1 MRKRYQIPWR
11 LACLTLVV
19 ILSVGYVSSTWGKA
33 QKSYGVF
40 LNADASDLKKISAYQ
55 TIVID
60 AQLFSKKDIAYL
72 KNKGCTVY
80 SYLNIGS
87 LENFRSYYDAYRK
100 WTLGFYENWEEERWM
115 NVSESAWQR
124 FLISLEEQLLEKEI
138 DGFFVDNCDVYYEY
152 QTDAIYE
159 GLSAILQHLMTYKKA
174 VIINGGDTFVMK
186 YQKRNGSL
194 QDIMTGVNQECVWS
208 KINFK
213 TGKFQSQSKYDREY
227 FRNYIETCDRMG
239 LDVYLLEYTTQKSL
253 KKKIVKYCKKRDFQY
268 YIADS
273 LELGV

>member
-11 LACLTLVV
+11 LVCLMLVV
-19 ILSVGYVSSTWGKA
+19 ILSVGYVGNTWGKE

-87 LENFRSYYDAYRK
+87 LEKFRSYYDAYRK
-100 WTLGFYENWEEERWM
+100 WTLGSYENWEEERWM

-152 QTDAIYE
+152 QTDGIFE

-213 TGKFQSQSKYDREY
+213 TGK
-227 FRNYIETCDRMG
+227 
-239 LDVYLLEYTTQKSL
+239 L
-253 KKKIVKYCKKRDFQY
+253 
-268 YIADS
+268 
-273 LELGV
+273 